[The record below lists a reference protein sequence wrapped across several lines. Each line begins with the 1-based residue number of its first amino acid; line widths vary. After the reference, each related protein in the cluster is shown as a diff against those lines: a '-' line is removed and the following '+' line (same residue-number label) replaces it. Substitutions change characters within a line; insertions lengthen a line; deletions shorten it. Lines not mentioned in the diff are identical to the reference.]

1 MAFLQAFRATL
12 KKWSAY
18 TPAGLAR
25 DEQGIALF
33 MVLAAVAVLTLL
45 ISEFAYIASISQNI
59 AYGNLDQAKAHYL
72 AKSGLK
78 LSLLRLKAYQKVK
91 DLSGGL
97 GGAAGGGGL
106 VPKAMIEKIWSFP
119 FMYPLPTQIPGLS
132 KTDQEMIQKFQK
144 NSQLEGSF
152 TAVIESE
159 SGKLNLNSI
168 IPGIGPAAASP
179 SPQPSATPSAS
190 PTPFDPSQAR
200 QSLELFFQ
208 NLIHQKSESDSDFA
222 SQYRDLRFSELMD
235 QLISW
240 ADRTY
245 QRQTPADRDLIP
257 PKRAPFYSVSELH
270 NLSLMDDDIYDLFAP
285 NLTALPTQG
294 VNINTMNES
303 TLRALIP
310 LMNKDELRDFFKY
323 RDSPTEGSLFN
334 KVDDFYKYLTTN
346 VAAYK
351 SNSQGLQKL
360 QQDFST
366 RGIQLLTDESLFKI
380 TVQAKVNSSTR
391 TIEAWVSVKP
401 VSAAQQVPQPSAGVN
416 PTTPQPSGA
425 TTTGQTQ
432 QQAAP
437 PDSGLKI
444 TYMRIY

>member
-1 MAFLQAFRATL
+1 
-12 KKWSAY
+12 
-18 TPAGLAR
+18 
-25 DEQGIALF
+25 
-33 MVLAAVAVLTLL
+33 
-45 ISEFAYIASISQNI
+45 
-59 AYGNLDQAKAHYL
+59 
-72 AKSGLK
+72 
-78 LSLLRLKAYQKVK
+78 
-91 DLSGGL
+91 
-97 GGAAGGGGL
+97 
-106 VPKAMIEKIWSFP
+106 
-119 FMYPLPTQIPGLS
+119 
-132 KTDQEMIQKFQK
+132 
-144 NSQLEGSF
+144 
-152 TAVIESE
+152 
-159 SGKLNLNSI
+159 
-168 IPGIGPAAASP
+168 
-179 SPQPSATPSAS
+179 
-190 PTPFDPSQAR
+190 
-200 QSLELFFQ
+200 
-208 NLIHQKSESDSDFA
+208 
-222 SQYRDLRFSELMD
+222 
-235 QLISW
+235 
-240 ADRTY
+240 
-245 QRQTPADRDLIP
+245 
-257 PKRAPFYSVSELH
+257 VSELH

-401 VSAAQQVPQPSAGVN
+401 VSAAQQVPQPPAGVN